1 LVPDA
6 ICRRR
11 RKYIRTQGSRHIQK
25 EITFDEYWEQE
36 NHLLELSYQESVRQK
51 EERGKSMK
59 EDKTCAGHTEE
70 KARSGECCKQKA
82 NPLDE
87 FWHKLGDKYKKYVR
101 SYRPNKRNI

>member
-1 LVPDA
+1 
-6 ICRRR
+6 
-11 RKYIRTQGSRHIQK
+11 
-25 EITFDEYWEQE
+25 
-36 NHLLELSYQESVRQK
+36 
-51 EERGKSMK
+51 MK

-70 KARSGECCKQKA
+70 KVRSGECCKQKA